1 MLDAFAIRG
10 KLINTLSKGDKNETM
25 QLFKA
30 FYKTTPGI
38 YAIEWI
44 DEKGINRFGYPTG
57 NSLIDYDYHQKRET
71 GDHEI
76 LDILK
81 SQKKASMEL
90 PLSEGGTGIF
100 NFAPVLDGNHYL
112 GMIYIIRLK

>member
-1 MLDAFAIRG
+1 MPLSTKANLPGPCQRAIR
-10 KLINTLSKGDKNETM
+10 SETM
-25 QLFKA
+25 QRFKT

-44 DEKGINRFGYPTG
+44 DENGINRFGYPAG
-57 NSLIDYDYHQKRET
+57 NSLVDYDYHQKRET
-71 GDHEI
+71 GDQEI
-76 LDILK
+76 LDILA

-90 PLSEGGTGIF
+90 PLTEGGAGIF
-100 NFAPVLDGNHYL
+100 NFVPVLDGNHYL